1 MRKALLVFIV
11 LAAGVIGAY
20 WLDHLGGRVDIQVGT
35 TSITTSFPIA
45 LLLLLTAIGVL
56 MVIAGIL
63 GALIRWPERERWKRT
78 ARRQAEG
85 EAAVTRALLALAS
98 GTGDAARIEVRRARA
113 ALGDTP
119 QTLLL
124 AAEAERLAGR
134 KAQAEEAFKA
144 LAARKDARFLGL
156 RGLLRAAMEREDWD
170 EALRIAREAEAV
182 NPGAAWLR
190 EERAQLALRTR
201 DWREALALAPKDSNR
216 AQLALAAAEQETT
229 AAAAAAL
236 EKQAFEANPGF
247 TPAALAYAK
256 RLAGSGSDRQAKAV
270 LEDSWSRAPHPDIGA
285 AYLAGAGDASARM
298 RAAEALVRRNP
309 GHTESR
315 LLLARTALDAG
326 LTGRARNALDS
337 LLRDGRSDRR
347 AYLMLSELE
356 EAEHGNTPEARA
368 AQARWLR
375 EAATAQAEPGW
386 RCGHCGTA
394 HETWKPA
401 CQACD
406 TVGEIAWGLPGA
418 NAKPVASKPAATAAA
433 RVTAE
438 KTA

>member
-11 LAAGVIGAY
+11 LAAGVIAAY
-20 WLDHLGGRVDIQVGT
+20 WLDHLGGRVDIQVGAT
-35 TSITTSFPIA
+35 AITTSFPIA

-56 MVIAGIL
+56 MVIAGII
-63 GALIRWPERERWKRT
+63 GGLIRWPERERWKRT
-78 ARRQAEG
+78 LRRQAEG

-113 ALGDTP
+113 AIGDTP

-134 KAQAEEAFKA
+134 PAQAEAAFKA
-144 LAARKDARFLGL
+144 LAGRKDARFLGL

-201 DWREALALAPKDSNR
+201 DWREALALAPKDGNR
-216 AQLALAAAEQETT
+216 APLALAAAEQETT

-247 TPAALAYAK
+247 TPAALAHAR
-256 RLAGSGSDRQAKAV
+256 RLQANGSDRQAKTV
-270 LEDSWSRAPHPDIGA
+270 IEDAWSRAPHPDLAA
-285 AYLAGAGDASARM
+285 AYLAGAGDALAKV
-298 RAAEALVRRNP
+298 RAAESLVRRNP

-347 AYLMLSELE
+347 AYLILSELE
-356 EAEHGNTPEARA
+356 EAEHGNTADARA

-375 EAATAQAEPGW
+375 EAATAAPEPGW

-394 HETWKPA
+394 HEAWKPA
-401 CQACD
+401 CQVCD
-406 TVGEIAWGLPGA
+406 TVGEISWGLPGA
-418 NAKPVASKPAATAAA
+418 NAKPANAKPSAAPA

>member
-1 MRKALLVFIV
+1 MRKALLVVIV
-11 LAAGVIGAY
+11 LAAGVIAAY
-20 WLDHLGGRVDIQVGT
+20 WLDHLGGRVEIEVGAT
-35 TSITTSFPIA
+35 AITTSFAIA
-45 LLLLLTAIGVL
+45 LLLLLTGVGVL
-56 MVIAGIL
+56 MVVAGII

-78 ARRQAEG
+78 GKRQAEG

-124 AAEAERLAGR
+124 AAEAERLSGR

-201 DWREALALAPKDSNR
+201 DWREALALSPKNADRAP
-216 AQLALAAAEQETT
+216 LALAAAEQETT

-236 EKQAFEANPGF
+236 EKQAFEADPGF

-256 RLAGSGSDRQAKAV
+256 RLLAEGQDRQARTA
-270 LEDSWSRAPHPDIGA
+270 LEDAWSRAPHPDIGS
-285 AYLAGAGDASARM
+285 AYLASAGDASAKL
-298 RAAEALVRRNP
+298 RAAESLVRRNP
-309 GHTESR
+309 GHPESR
-315 LLLARTALDAG
+315 LLLARAALDAG

-337 LLRDGRSDRR
+337 LLRDGKSDRR

-375 EAATAQAEPGW
+375 EAAGAAAEPGW

-401 CQACD
+401 CQVCD
-406 TVGEIAWGLPGA
+406 TVGEIGWGMPGSA
-418 NAKPVASKPAATAAA
+418 AKLAVAKPVSASA

-438 KTA
+438 RAA